1 MQRLPSHYIIG
12 HIGPSGSL
20 KYESITVLVCDEA
33 SRDQLIELAESL
45 HAGQHRADHIKFV
58 DYIALAAVRPSLG
71 EWSPGDV
78 SGLRDKDWS
87 RRPSQEDVHLWEDHQ
102 QEEAPLRE
110 LDEDT
115 SIRRV
120 AGRREVSE
128 YRVKEALH

>member
-1 MQRLPSHYIIG
+1 MQRLLSHYIIG

-33 SRDQLIELAESL
+33 NRDQLIELAESL

-87 RRPSQEDVHLWEDHQ
+87 RRPSQEDVHSGKI
-102 QEEAPLRE
+102 
-110 LDEDT
+110 T
-115 SIRRV
+115 SRKKRPC
-120 AGRREVSE
+120 GS
-128 YRVKEALH
+128 